1 MNLLPRRARS
11 SLRLR
16 LLVATVA
23 LVAVALFVAA
33 IAFERVA
40 RGVVM
45 EAVHSHLRSRA
56 QEVQDSVDRFQRE
69 RALTVGNWSEAEAMQ
84 LTIDSGDGKFAE
96 DYLRRTIQDQNG
108 AFTAAALLSP
118 DGEILATVRDGSSR
132 RRLGMGLPELR
143 GLVVELGAVEAA
155 RQADAVRIGF
165 SSLSS
170 LLKGASDGEVLFVAA
185 PVKDFAG
192 DLVGFVAGALS
203 PKALPALLADVVGA
217 GSALVPIVAD
227 VGQHVVVAPTDVDP
241 APLRAALTVAE
252 SAAGSLA
259 TVDEGVAEP
268 LLVVRTT
275 AAEGAPG
282 WATWMTTS
290 ESAALGP
297 LRQLHALLAILFVV
311 VLVVAGVAAVGAVR
325 QASRPL
331 ADVSTSMARVAGGD
345 LSTRLEETYTDELGH
360 LVKSFNVMVKEVER
374 SRDVLK
380 RTEALRREFQLAHQI
395 QTAILPVSFS
405 LEGFDVAA
413 RMKPADD
420 VGGDLYD
427 ILPFD
432 DTFWLVVGDVS
443 GHGINSGL
451 VMMMAQAAAYGAIAD
466 DPRCSPKD
474 VIAAVNR
481 VVHENVRKRMRRDDY
496 LTLMAARH
504 VGGGRFVGA
513 GAHQPIFI
521 SRPGGQV
528 DVVETPGSWVGL
540 AANVPLGV
548 SEYEF
553 RVDPGDALCLITD
566 GLVEAT
572 DARGELYGEERL
584 RLVLGADPRRTA
596 PELLGD
602 VFAGVEAFAVNQ
614 NQADDMTAVVLRR
627 AHAS

>member
-1 MNLLPRRARS
+1 MNLLPQRARS

-16 LLVATVA
+16 LLLATVA
-23 LVAVALFVAA
+23 LVAVALLVAA
-33 IAFERVA
+33 VAFERVA

-56 QEVQDSVDRFQRE
+56 QEVQDSVERFQRE
-69 RALTVGNWSEAEAMQ
+69 RALTVGNWSDAEAMQ

-108 AFTAAALLSP
+108 AFTAVALLST
-118 DGEILATVRDGSSR
+118 DGEILAAVRDGTAR

-143 GLVVELGAVEAA
+143 QLVVELGAVEAA
-155 RQADAVRIGF
+155 READAIRLGF
-165 SSLSS
+165 SPLSA
-170 LLKGASDGEVLFVAA
+170 LLKGAVDDDVLIIAA

-203 PKALPALLADVVGA
+203 PRALPALLADVVGA
-217 GSALVPIVAD
+217 GSPLVPIVTDA
-227 VGQHVVVAPTDVDP
+227 GQHVIVAPTDVD
-241 APLRAALTVAE
+241 ARPLRPALAIAQG
-252 SAAGSLA
+252 AAGTLA
-259 TVDEGVAEP
+259 SVEDGVEEP
-268 LLVVRTT
+268 LLVVRT
-275 AAEGAPG
+275 AASAAAPG
-282 WATWMTTS
+282 WATWMTTP
-290 ESAALGP
+290 ESAALGR
-297 LRQLHALLAILFVV
+297 LRQLHTLLAALFVV
-311 VLVVAGVAAVGAVR
+311 VLVVAGVAAIGAVR
-325 QASRPL
+325 HASRPL
-331 ADVSTSMARVAGGD
+331 ADVSTSMAKVAGGD
-345 LSTRLEETYTDELGH
+345 LTTRLAETYTDELGH
-360 LVKSFNVMVKEVER
+360 LVKSFNVMVKEVAR
-374 SRDVLK
+374 SRDELK
-380 RTEALRREFQLAHQI
+380 RTEALRREVQLAHQI

-466 DPRCSPKD
+466 DPRCSPGH

-481 VVHENVRKRMRRDDY
+481 VVHENVKKRMRRDDY

-504 VGGGRFVGA
+504 VGGGRFVAA

-521 SRPGGQV
+521 SRPGGHV
-528 DVVETPGSWVGL
+528 DVVETPGAWVGL
-540 AANVPLGV
+540 AADVPLGV

-553 RVDPGDALCLITD
+553 RVGPGDALCLITD
-566 GLVEAT
+566 GVVEAT
-572 DARGELYGEERL
+572 DAHGELYGEERL
-584 RLVLGADPRRTA
+584 RRVLGADAGRTA

-614 NQADDMTAVVLRR
+614 SDDMTAVVLRR